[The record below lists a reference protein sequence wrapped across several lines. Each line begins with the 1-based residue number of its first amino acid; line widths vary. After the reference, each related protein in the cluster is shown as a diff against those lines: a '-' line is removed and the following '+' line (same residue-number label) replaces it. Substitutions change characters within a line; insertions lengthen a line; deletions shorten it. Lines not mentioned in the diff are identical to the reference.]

1 MRLSNFHTF
10 DAIRSMFGMR
20 GAINPAVK
28 RRVYAE
34 QMDVA
39 LRLAPFTVLV
49 AMCVVFVVA
58 FVFWDLGPRPYL
70 AGVSIMVA
78 LMTAGSLFA
87 CWQWYKVPKV
97 KELGFDAIK
106 YLIII
111 SALYGICL
119 ASIPLML
126 FLDADPYHRL
136 LIACTAAGLMATGIG
151 VAVVPLA
158 AIAYSGTIITG
169 SFFALASTGEDFFLF
184 IAILLA
190 FYALFILFT
199 IVHMS
204 NLIVMRTLDQI
215 KVEQQKEVISLLLYD
230 FEENASD
237 WIWETD
243 ADLKLQHTSPR
254 LAQIAAKTT
263 KELQGMP
270 FAQLFKIDQ
279 SHAEEA
285 VKVGSIWQAIE
296 NRTTFR
302 NHILPINIRGETRW
316 WSLTGKAIFDNAGQF
331 VGYRGVG
338 SDVTA
343 AKQSDDQLSYL
354 ARYDVLT
361 DLPNRTL
368 FTDQLS
374 QATKDLEKGL
384 RSFAVFCIDLDEF
397 KTVNDSFGHGIGDQ
411 LLKQVADRLRGA
423 APATYVVARLS
434 GDEFAILARGA
445 DQTAATELAEQL
457 VQSIAQPFWIDGI
470 QINIHI
476 SVGIA
481 IAPTDSVND
490 IMRCADLALYR
501 TKNEGR
507 NSFRFYEVE
516 MDARIEAK
524 RALAM
529 DLRGALARDEF
540 ILHFQPI
547 ISAQTLKTVGF
558 ETLLRWKHPVHGFIS
573 PTIFIPIAEETGN
586 IIPLGEWI
594 IQEACRIAVS
604 WPQDIHVAIN
614 ISAIQFR
621 HSDLASIVRD
631 ALTKN
636 KLKPNRLELEITESV
651 FLEANVAAI
660 SLLRQFR
667 AMGVSIALDDFG
679 TGYSSLSYLR
689 KMPFDKIK
697 IDQSFVRDLP
707 HNRGSLAIIRAV
719 MGLGASMGMKITA
732 EGVETR
738 EQLACLQKEG
748 CDQVQGFLFSPAE
761 PVEKTFELLAF
772 DRDRY
777 QVAS

>member
-1 MRLSNFHTF
+1 M
-10 DAIRSMFGMR
+10 
-20 GAINPAVK
+20 
-28 RRVYAE
+28 
-34 QMDVA
+34 
-39 LRLAPFTVLV
+39 
-49 AMCVVFVVA
+49 
-58 FVFWDLGPRPYL
+58 
-70 AGVSIMVA
+70 
-78 LMTAGSLFA
+78 
-87 CWQWYKVPKV
+87 
-97 KELGFDAIK
+97 
-106 YLIII
+106 
-111 SALYGICL
+111 
-119 ASIPLML
+119 
-126 FLDADPYHRL
+126 
-136 LIACTAAGLMATGIG
+136 
-151 VAVVPLA
+151 
-158 AIAYSGTIITG
+158 
-169 SFFALASTGEDFFLF
+169 
-184 IAILLA
+184 
-190 FYALFILFT
+190 
-199 IVHMS
+199 
-204 NLIVMRTLDQI
+204 
-215 KVEQQKEVISLLLYD
+215 
-230 FEENASD
+230 
-237 WIWETD
+237 
-243 ADLKLQHTSPR
+243 
-254 LAQIAAKTT
+254 
-263 KELQGMP
+263 
-270 FAQLFKIDQ
+270 
-279 SHAEEA
+279 
-285 VKVGSIWQAIE
+285 
-296 NRTTFR
+296 
-302 NHILPINIRGETRW
+302 
-316 WSLTGKAIFDNAGQF
+316 
-331 VGYRGVG
+331 
-338 SDVTA
+338 
-343 AKQSDDQLSYL
+343 
-354 ARYDVLT
+354 
-361 DLPNRTL
+361 
-368 FTDQLS
+368 
-374 QATKDLEKGL
+374 
-384 RSFAVFCIDLDEF
+384 
-397 KTVNDSFGHGIGDQ
+397 
-411 LLKQVADRLRGA
+411 
-423 APATYVVARLS
+423 VARLS

-445 DQTAATELAEQL
+445 DQAAATELAEQL
-457 VQSIAQPFWIDGI
+457 VQSISQPFWIDGI

-529 DLRGALARDEF
+529 DLRGALAREEF

-547 ISAQTLKTVGF
+547 VSAQTLKTVGF